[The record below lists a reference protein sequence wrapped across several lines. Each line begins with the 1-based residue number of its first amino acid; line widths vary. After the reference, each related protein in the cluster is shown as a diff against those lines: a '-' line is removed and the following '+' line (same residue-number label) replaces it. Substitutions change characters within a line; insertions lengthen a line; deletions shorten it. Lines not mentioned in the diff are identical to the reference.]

1 MSVERHRGK
10 WRVRWR
16 VGTRNRARSFDLKKD
31 ALAWDA
37 EVRRRRQMGTLA
49 SLDAGTET
57 LDEFLVDVGAD
68 VRRRPR
74 AQDAQAL
81 REPLRPARRPVPRC
95 DAVAGADAAG
105 RRSLAGRP
113 PDGGRRPCRSAARV

>member
-57 LDEFLVDVGAD
+57 LDEFLVDM
-68 VRRRPR
+68 
-74 AQDAQAL
+74 
-81 REPLRPARRPVPRC
+81 
-95 DAVAGADAAG
+95 
-105 RRSLAGRP
+105 
-113 PDGGRRPCRSAARV
+113 